1 MSGADVRPVMDSDG
15 SGDDEIETRS
25 IGDIFGEARW
35 LWGTA
40 AIIAIILIGAVAL
53 WLRSTG
59 GPTPEPVSSAFIL
72 AADTGTSVQVSRTSV
87 PATQVQISGL
97 GGRQAGPQTVIVLD
111 EQAVFVAG
119 TATISDSADDEL
131 TRILAAVRI
140 SGDDVV
146 DVVGY
151 TDPTTPQAPGLPMSR
166 DRADAVADW
175 LVQQGVDLRR
185 IDVDWRGEQQ
195 TSPDQGDQRPAGG
208 VINRPVEVRIDV
220 PALGGG
226 ASPASGLG
234 ADSDPVGVALAVDRV
249 SVSDTAVVLDVRFS
263 NPAPYPVRFN
273 ADGTWL
279 LDDRGTTYRMVT
291 PAQNP
296 DLAVPAQSSL
306 SGQLSFPGVVT
317 PGASR
322 VTLLTNTDNPRRE
335 LRDAFESV
343 VDVLEALVEAGAT
356 TEEILSQEG
365 TVEEIDAARDALID
379 GDGYEEPEP
388 AFIVGDIPLP
398 R

>member
-1 MSGADVRPVMDSDG
+1 MSGADVRPVTDRER
-15 SGDDEIETRS
+15 SGDDEIERRS
-25 IGDIFGEARW
+25 LSDIFGEQRW

-40 AIIAIILIGAVAL
+40 AIVAVVLIGAVAL
-53 WLRSTG
+53 WLRSSG
-59 GPTPEPVSSAFIL
+59 GPTPEPESSAFIL
-72 AADTGTSVQVSRTSV
+72 PAENGTSVRVSRTSV

-97 GGRQAGPQTVIVLD
+97 GGQQAGPQTVIVLD

-131 TRILAAVRI
+131 ARMLAAVQT
-140 SGDDVV
+140 SGDDAV

-151 TDPTTPQAPGLPMSR
+151 TDPTTPQAPALPTSR

-175 LVQQGVDLRR
+175 LVQQGVGTRR

-195 TSPDQGDQRPAGG
+195 TSPEQGDQRPPGG
-208 VINRPVEVRIDV
+208 VINRPVEVRIDI

-234 ADSDPVGVALAVDRV
+234 SDNDPVGVALAVDRV

-263 NPAPYPVRFN
+263 NPARYPVRFN
-273 ADGTWL
+273 ADGMWL
-279 LDDRGTTYRMVT
+279 VDDRGTPYRMVT
-291 PAQNP
+291 SAQNP

-317 PGASR
+317 PGATR
-322 VTLLTNTDNPRRE
+322 VTLLTNTDDPRRA
-335 LRDAFESV
+335 LSDALESV
-343 VDVLEALVEAGAT
+343 ADVLEALVEAGAT
-356 TEEILSQEG
+356 TEEILSQAG
-365 TVEEIDAARDALID
+365 TVEEIDAARDDLID

-388 AFIVGDIPLP
+388 VFIVGDIPLP